1 MAEETRQIT
10 ITREKADL
18 INLAL
23 ELLVDSRVEQ
33 LKQLLLHQKARW
45 QTEEG
50 RATVFSLR
58 DRALYPEPRWDDLH

>member
-10 ITREKADL
+10 ITREEADL

-33 LKQLLLHQKARW
+33 LKELLLHQKARW

-58 DRALYPEPRWDDLH
+58 DRALYPEPRWDDLR

>member
-1 MAEETRQIT
+1 MAGETRQIT
-10 ITREKADL
+10 ITREEADL

-33 LKQLLLHQKARW
+33 LKELLLHQKARW
-45 QTEEG
+45 QTQEG

-58 DRALYPEPRWDDLH
+58 DRALYPEPRWDDLR

>member
-10 ITREKADL
+10 ITREEADL

-33 LKQLLLHQKARW
+33 LKELLLHQKARW
-45 QTEEG
+45 QTQEG

-58 DRALYPEPRWDDLH
+58 DRALYPEPRWDDLR

>member
-10 ITREKADL
+10 ITREEADL

-33 LKQLLLHQKARW
+33 LKELLLHQKAHW

-58 DRALYPEPRWDDLH
+58 DRALYPEPRWDDLR

>member
-10 ITREKADL
+10 ITREEADL

-23 ELLVDSRVEQ
+23 ELLMDSRVEQ

-58 DRALYPEPRWDDLH
+58 DRALYPEPCWDDLH

>member
-10 ITREKADL
+10 ITREEADL

-33 LKQLLLHQKARW
+33 LKQLLLHQNARW

>member
-10 ITREKADL
+10 ITREEADL